1 MQHDAKACKP
11 DKSPKINSPMKIT
24 NRIFAAAA
32 IAIFVVACVP
42 AKKYQEAEQQASK
55 YRLEKEECDVE
66 VDLLKKKVAQL
77 ESDIEK
83 LKAEKNALEQDTT
96 LYGMKNRTLLNQL
109 AILENDLRMLA
120 AKMGD
125 SPEYKA
131 LMKHLLQMQDELA
144 DSEGRRLDTELAIER
159 QKKILADTE
168 AALAESEEQLAASNQ
183 QIADKDLVIAGKD
196 QEIAGKNQEL
206 AGKDEELADARRSIE
221 EQAAKLREMEALLH
235 AKDSAMAELRNTIA
249 SALVDFSGDDLT
261 VYQKD
266 GKVYVSLE
274 EKLLFASGRYDVNA
288 KGKEALRKISGVLA
302 TRTDLDIVVEGHTDN
317 VPLRGQTIVDNWDL
331 SVKRATSVVRIL
343 LENSSIQPSHIQA
356 VGRADTQPID
366 PANTD
371 DARRK
376 NRRTEIILTPTIDK
390 IMQILE
396 Q

>member
-1 MQHDAKACKP
+1 MICNACEHY
-11 DKSPKINSPMKIT
+11 KSPKINRIMKMT
-24 NRIFAAAA
+24 KRIFAAAA
-32 IAIFVVACVP
+32 IAIFVAACVP
-42 AKKYQEAEQQASK
+42 AKKYQEAEEAASK

-83 LKAEKNALEQDTT
+83 LKSEKNALEQDTT

-196 QEIAGKNQEL
+196 QEIAGKN
-206 AGKDEELADARRSIE
+206 EELADARRNIE
-221 EQAAKLREMEALLH
+221 EQAARLREMEALLH

-274 EKLLFASGRYDVNA
+274 EKLLFASGRYDVND
-288 KGKEALRKISGVLA
+288 KGKVALRKISGVLA

-343 LENSSIQPSHIQA
+343 LENSNIQPSHIQA

-371 DARRK
+371 EARRK

-390 IMQILE
+390 IMQILK

>member
-1 MQHDAKACKP
+1 MQRLRAF
-11 DKSPKINSPMKIT
+11 KSPKINSIMKIT
-24 NRIFAAAA
+24 KRIFAAAA
-32 IAIFVVACVP
+32 IAIFVAACVP
-42 AKKYQEAEQQASK
+42 AKKYQEAEEAASK

-83 LKAEKNALEQDTT
+83 LKSEKNALEQDTT

-196 QEIAGKNQEL
+196 QEIAGKN
-206 AGKDEELADARRSIE
+206 EELADARRNIE
-221 EQAAKLREMEALLH
+221 EQAARLREMEALLH

-274 EKLLFASGRYDVNA
+274 EKLLFASGRYDVND
-288 KGKEALRKISGVLA
+288 KGKVALRKISGVLA

-343 LENSSIQPSHIQA
+343 LENSNIQPSHIQA

-371 DARRK
+371 EARRK

-390 IMQILE
+390 IMQILK

>member
-1 MQHDAKACKP
+1 MICNACEHY
-11 DKSPKINSPMKIT
+11 KSPKINRIMKMT
-24 NRIFAAAA
+24 KRIFAAAA
-32 IAIFVVACVP
+32 IAIFVAACVP
-42 AKKYQEAEQQASK
+42 AKKYQEAEEAASK

-83 LKAEKNALEQDTT
+83 LKSEKNALEQDTT

-196 QEIAGKNQEL
+196 QEIAGKN
-206 AGKDEELADARRSIE
+206 EELADARRNIE
-221 EQAAKLREMEALLH
+221 EQAARLREMEALLH
-235 AKDSAMAELRNTIA
+235 TKDSAMAELRNTIA

-274 EKLLFASGRYDVNA
+274 EKLLFASGRYDVND
-288 KGKEALRKISGVLA
+288 KGKVALRKISGVLA

-343 LENSSIQPSHIQA
+343 LENSSIQPLHIQA

-371 DARRK
+371 EARRK

-390 IMQILE
+390 IMQILK

>member
-1 MQHDAKACKP
+1 
-11 DKSPKINSPMKIT
+11 MKIT
-24 NRIFAAAA
+24 KRIFAAAA
-32 IAIFVVACVP
+32 IAIFVAACVP
-42 AKKYQEAEQQASK
+42 AKKYQEAEEAASK

-83 LKAEKNALEQDTT
+83 LKSEKNALEQDTT

-196 QEIAGKNQEL
+196 QEIAGKN
-206 AGKDEELADARRSIE
+206 EELADARRNIE
-221 EQAAKLREMEALLH
+221 EQAARLREMEALLH

-274 EKLLFASGRYDVNA
+274 EKLLFASGRYDVND
-288 KGKEALRKISGVLA
+288 KGKVALRKISGVLA

-343 LENSSIQPSHIQA
+343 LENSNIQPSHIQA

-366 PANTD
+366 PDNTD
-371 DARRK
+371 EARRK

-390 IMQILE
+390 IMQILK

>member
-1 MQHDAKACKP
+1 MQHDMQRLRAF
-11 DKSPKINSPMKIT
+11 KSPKINSIMKIT
-24 NRIFAAAA
+24 KRIFAAAA
-32 IAIFVVACVP
+32 IAIFVAACVP
-42 AKKYQEAEQQASK
+42 AKKYQEAEEAASK

-83 LKAEKNALEQDTT
+83 LKSEKNALEQDTT

-196 QEIAGKNQEL
+196 QEIAGKN
-206 AGKDEELADARRSIE
+206 EELADARRNIE
-221 EQAAKLREMEALLH
+221 EQAARLREMEALLH

-274 EKLLFASGRYDVNA
+274 EKLLFASGRYDVND
-288 KGKEALRKISGVLA
+288 KGKVALRKISGVLA

-343 LENSSIQPSHIQA
+343 LENSNIQPSHIQA

-371 DARRK
+371 EARRK

-390 IMQILE
+390 IMQILK

>member
-1 MQHDAKACKP
+1 MICNACEHY
-11 DKSPKINSPMKIT
+11 KSPKINRIMKMT
-24 NRIFAAAA
+24 KRIFAAAA
-32 IAIFVVACVP
+32 IAIFVAACVP
-42 AKKYQEAEQQASK
+42 AKKYQEAEEAASK

-83 LKAEKNALEQDTT
+83 LKSEKNALEQDTT

-196 QEIAGKNQEL
+196 QEIAGKN
-206 AGKDEELADARRSIE
+206 EELADARRNIE
-221 EQAAKLREMEALLH
+221 EQAARLREMEALLH

-274 EKLLFASGRYDVNA
+274 EKLLFASGRYDVND
-288 KGKEALRKISGVLA
+288 KGKVALRKISGVLA

-343 LENSSIQPSHIQA
+343 LENSSIQPLHIQA

-371 DARRK
+371 EARRK

-390 IMQILE
+390 IMQILK